1 MASVISSRQVLVR
14 RPAVVL
20 QAPLFT
26 GIIPFTAF
34 TFNLRCT
41 HTTFA
46 TSASAR
52 RLARRRNPLTDTFL
66 CISQVALLL
75 SITNTHQTH
84 VGCCSSA
91 ALRLKNSQDTTAKHT
106 SPARLPLV
114 SRIST
119 SIALRHIFRARPSP
133 SHDHVP
139 RARPTSTSEH
149 VLRARL
155 TAVAARRAF
164 AEHVCGG
171 VAWSGAPV
179 GGRQPPPVT
188 DRAPLSGAGAEQRPP
203 RPREESG
210 AGPGA
215 LRPTEPGMS
224 ARWR

>member
-1 MASVISSRQVLVR
+1 MYFPSS
-14 RPAVVL
+14 
-20 QAPLFT
+20 T
-26 GIIPFTAF
+26 
-34 TFNLRCT
+34 
-41 HTTFA
+41 
-46 TSASAR
+46 
-52 RLARRRNPLTDTFL
+52 
-66 CISQVALLL
+66 ALLL
-75 SITNTHQTH
+75 SITSTHQTH
-84 VGCCSSA
+84 AGCCSSA
-91 ALRLKNSQDTTAKHT
+91 ASRLKNSQDTTAKHT

-188 DRAPLSGAGAEQRPP
+188 DRAPLSGAGAEQRPT
-203 RPREESG
+203 RAERSR
-210 AGPGA
+210 GPGRA
-215 LRPTEPGMS
+215 RCVPRSPACPPGGDEEAACVCDVYIKTSNIINWMVTWS
-224 ARWR
+224 QYRRCEDWVNG